1 MKNKH
6 SNQRGFFRVDAHVP
20 FISRLVPAEDKEDL
34 FSDIL
39 SIDSVPALTRAPLKK
54 VDLSG
59 GGVSFDTT
67 EHYVH
72 GDIIEIHMVLN
83 KVHEGALLVYGE
95 AVRVDMISRNLY
107 RVAVRFVSLDERIRD
122 LIIKFVFIREREIIA
137 ERRVGWI

>member
-1 MKNKH
+1 M
-6 SNQRGFFRVDAHVP
+6 
-20 FISRLVPAEDKEDL
+20 PAEDKEDL

-39 SIDSVPALTRAPLKK
+39 SIDSVPALARTPLKK

-59 GGVSFDTT
+59 GGVSFDSA
-67 EHYVH
+67 ERYVQ

-95 AVRVDMISRNLY
+95 AVRVDMIGQNLY
-107 RVAVRFVSLDERIRD
+107 RVAVRFVSLDERIRN